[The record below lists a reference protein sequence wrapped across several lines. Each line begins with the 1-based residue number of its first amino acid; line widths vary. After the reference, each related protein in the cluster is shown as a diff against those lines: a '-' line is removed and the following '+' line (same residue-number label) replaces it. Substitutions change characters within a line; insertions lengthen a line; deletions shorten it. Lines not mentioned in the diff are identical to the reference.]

1 MQYSGEW
8 KFDRINAQKGVFFVK
23 CVACRYKR
31 RNLKAYKKINN
42 IMQVKK
48 KYYHKA
54 AQYFIEM
61 QVQQQL
67 LRGSKLERDDYDYDD
82 SSNPFDNDPDA

>member
-1 MQYSGEW
+1 
-8 KFDRINAQKGVFFVK
+8 
-23 CVACRYKR
+23 
-31 RNLKAYKKINN
+31 
-42 IMQVKK
+42 MQVKR

-82 SSNPFDNDPDA
+82 SSNPFDNNPDA

>member
-1 MQYSGEW
+1 
-8 KFDRINAQKGVFFVK
+8 
-23 CVACRYKR
+23 
-31 RNLKAYKKINN
+31 
-42 IMQVKK
+42 MQVKK

-82 SSNPFDNDPDA
+82 SNPFGHSDPDAEP